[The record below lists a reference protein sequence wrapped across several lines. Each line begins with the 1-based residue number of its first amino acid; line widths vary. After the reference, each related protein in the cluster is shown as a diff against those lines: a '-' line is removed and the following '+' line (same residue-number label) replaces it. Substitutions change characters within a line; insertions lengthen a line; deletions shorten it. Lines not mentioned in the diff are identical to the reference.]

1 MNHKLYLKF
10 LIEQQKRNQ
19 ENIAFINS
27 LRLNSKLRPRAIHE
41 KAAPLPMLQGPSD
54 DVGPIE
60 NPDFDDIFRD
70 SRPTP
75 NNSPFDNPIFSPG
88 FTQFFNNLEIG
99 DPDLADM
106 LRDMLLNMDPATR
119 ARWEQ
124 LLIGYGAN
132 NVYALFQTLG
142 NLVADIAGME
152 DVPLSEIFIDLIEY
166 DYYMRWILDNLK
178 DSNGNIINFANLP
191 SNWQNMPE
199 YSQLFAGLN
208 ETAINQILNIVDQLA
223 GNSIDN
229 VNRIFYEQIQIILD
243 SIQDGTIPMSNFNTF
258 QMLNDFMMS
267 LYNNWAIHI
276 NLVPGLNNILALPSG
291 PTPTLSVDTNPGAAI
306 VHVPRPPIDPAVIVS
321 TNPYMNSNIPRS
333 PPNPNAVSYFNIK
346 APPGLSVP
354 QQNAA
359 SQAATNAYN
368 NAGGG
373 MAGRYAAIVAAIS
386 ALITAGVAIGQI
398 WDQIIAWVDSII
410 DSLSGQPAPHD
421 GTINP
426 GQP

>member
-10 LIEQQKRNQ
+10 LIEQQKGNQ

-27 LRLNSKLRPRAIHE
+27 LRLNSKLRPRAIYE
-41 KAAPLPMLQGPSD
+41 KAVPLPMLQGPSD
-54 DVGPIE
+54 DIGPIE

-70 SRPTP
+70 SKPTP

-88 FTQFFNNLEIG
+88 FTQFLNNLEIG
-99 DPDLADM
+99 DADLADM

-152 DVPLSEIFIDLIEY
+152 DVPLSDMLLDIIEY
-166 DYYMRWILDNLK
+166 DYHIRWILDNLR
-178 DSNGNIINFANLP
+178 DSNGNVINFANLP
-191 SNWQNMPE
+191 PNWQNMPE

-208 ETAINQILNIVDQLA
+208 ETSRNRILNIVDRLA
-223 GNSIDN
+223 GDNIDN
-229 VNRIFYEQIQIILD
+229 VNRIFYDQIQIILD
-243 SIQDGTIPMSNFNTF
+243 AVINGTIPMNVQGFS
-258 QMLNDFMMS
+258 MLNDFMMS
-267 LYNNWAIHI
+267 LYNNWGGYVS
-276 NLVPGLNNILALPSG
+276 LVPGLQNILSLPG
-291 PTPTLSVDTNPGAAI
+291 GYDTTPTLSVDTNPGTAI
-306 VHVPRPPIDPAVIVS
+306 VHVPRPAPDPF
-321 TNPYMNSNIPRS
+321 TYPLG
-333 PPNPNAVSYFNIK
+333 PNPFLSPNFR
-346 APPGLSVP
+346 PPRPSNPINPKPPLVLSLS

-359 SQAATNAYN
+359 AQAATNAYN

-426 GQP
+426 GQL